1 MRHPQRAEGATRR
14 PSPPR
19 ARGPASAA
27 RAGAR
32 VDGPRVLRVAPE
44 VLRFDANDYSRDRTS
59 SHAVWRSGSRSARS
73 PRMPLRAA
81 SAPARASAAS
91 PGTHDRGARARRGA
105 QGAPRRARPDRGAAA
120 PRSCR
125 SSPRGYAIVARSE
138 EAAAEMLE
146 RRLTILEALVG
157 VSRLTRRVTDL
168 PNRGGEFQ
176 VAAETPATVA
186 SKLTPRPATRSG
198 SPGRGEAAGQV
209 AKRGA
214 RKPHRH
220 HRRA

>member
-1 MRHPQRAEGATRR
+1 
-14 PSPPR
+14 
-19 ARGPASAA
+19 
-27 RAGAR
+27 
-32 VDGPRVLRVAPE
+32 VAPE
-44 VLRFDANDYSRDRTS
+44 ALRFDANDYSRDRTS

-157 VSRLTRRVTDL
+157 VSRPTRRVTDL
-168 PNRGGEFQ
+168 RQ
-176 VAAETPATVA
+176 
-186 SKLTPRPATRSG
+186 PRRRVSG
-198 SPGRGEAAGQV
+198 
-209 AKRGA
+209 
-214 RKPHRH
+214 
-220 HRRA
+220 